1 VETVGRDLIFAGSAH
16 GQVSVAACVLIT
28 GLCKNVCRGFCLFDY
43 RKGAMSKLVFGPAS
57 EKQRMVLQDKTTDV
71 ILVGGGKI
79 CASTLK
85 TAF

>member
-1 VETVGRDLIFAGSAH
+1 MFAGAFVYSY
-16 GQVSVAACVLIT
+16 
-28 GLCKNVCRGFCLFDY
+28 Y
-43 RKGAMSKLVFGPAS
+43 RKEAMSKLVFGPAS